1 MKSILFLIFIII
13 SFSEISSKRYTL
25 KNIFKRSKSYPLNV
39 QTLQYNNRNRYA
51 VIPVTVVPPI
61 SDNSEPRSRIQ
72 KKPQKI

>member
-13 SFSEISSKRYTL
+13 SFSEISSKLYTL

-51 VIPVTVVPPI
+51 VIPLTVVPPI
-61 SDNSEPRSRIQ
+61 SDNSEARSRIQ

>member
-25 KNIFKRSKSYPLNV
+25 NNIFKRSKSYPLNV

-61 SDNSEPRSRIQ
+61 SDNSEARSRIQ

>member
-13 SFSEISSKRYTL
+13 SFSEISSKLHTL

-51 VIPVTVVPPI
+51 VIPLTVVPPI
-61 SDNSEPRSRIQ
+61 SDNSEARSRIQ